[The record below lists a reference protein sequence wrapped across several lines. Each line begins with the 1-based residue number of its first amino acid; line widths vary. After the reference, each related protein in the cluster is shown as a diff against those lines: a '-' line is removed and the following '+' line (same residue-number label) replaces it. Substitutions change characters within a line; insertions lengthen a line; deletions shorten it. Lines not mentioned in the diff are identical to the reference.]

1 MATLIPRPRYPDCSQ
16 SLAPSEAN
24 CCARAWISGRTAG
37 GLLRDGK
44 VAAIA
49 DARLARSPAQAEV
62 AARTRSEQLM
72 ETKTRIQL
80 SWLEARRGDGRYS
93 LNRAPQGRSS

>member
-1 MATLIPRPRYPDCSQ
+1 MATLIPWPRYPDCSQ

-49 DARLARSPAQAEV
+49 DAGLARSPAQAEV

-72 ETKTRIQL
+72 ETKTPVQRL
-80 SWLEARRGDGRYS
+80 SWLAARRGDGRYS
-93 LNRAPQGRSS
+93 LTGSTNKGR